1 MPHKGSKWKSPMYKR
16 SDGQSLVDWCNE
28 NGFNYHTLRQR
39 IIEEDISVDEACAS
53 ANRKRLRREW
63 ETDGL
68 SLRQYCIE
76 KNLVY
81 NTIYYRVKI
90 LGLPLSEAEQ
100 IEKYRVNSKKR
111 GKR

>member
-1 MPHKGSKWKSPMYKR
+1 MPHKGGKRKSLMYKR

-28 NGFNYHTLRQR
+28 NGFSYHTLRQR
-39 IIEEDISVDEACAS
+39 IIDEDISVDEACAY

-76 KNLVY
+76 KKLVY

-100 IEKYRVNSKKR
+100 IEKYRLNSKKR

>member
-1 MPHKGSKWKSPMYKR
+1 MPKKGVKWKTPMYRR
-16 SDGQSLVDWCNE
+16 SDGQSLVDWCKE
-28 NGFNYHTLRQR
+28 NGFSYHTLRQR
-39 IIEEDISVDEACAS
+39 ILDENISVDEACSS

-81 NTIYYRVKI
+81 NTVYYRVKV

-100 IEKYRVNSKKR
+100 IEKYRLKPKKR
-111 GKR
+111 GNR

>member
-1 MPHKGSKWKSPMYKR
+1 MYKR

-28 NGFNYHTLRQR
+28 NGFSYHTLRQR
-39 IIEEDISVDEACAS
+39 IIDEDISVDEACAS
-53 ANRKRLRREW
+53 ANRKRMRREW

-81 NTIYYRVKI
+81 NTIYYRDVYKRQAQVCIKI
-90 LGLPLSEAEQ
+90 NINDCLRQNLAQ
-100 IEKYRVNSKKR
+100 NNR
-111 GKR
+111 

>member
-1 MPHKGSKWKSPMYKR
+1 MPHKGGKWKSPMYKR

-39 IIEEDISVDEACAS
+39 IIDEDISVDEACAS
-53 ANRKRLRREW
+53 ANRKRMRREW

-76 KNLVY
+76 K
-81 NTIYYRVKI
+81 I
-90 LGLPLSEAEQ
+90 LFIIRYIIGLKFWACLYPRQNKLKS
-100 IEKYRVNSKKR
+100 ID
-111 GKR
+111 